1 MKRQEA
7 IEDQALDWL
16 IRRNG
21 EGWTEDEQMELN
33 TWLEASMAHK
43 AAFWR
48 ADHLWQQA
56 DRIRSLGID
65 AHSQFEAQEPETAAE
80 LQPRRR
86 WLPAA
91 IAASLV
97 AAFAVGGISYG
108 PKLFYQPSATTQLAQ
123 QARFDTP
130 IGGRRVVPL
139 VDGSKVELNTQT
151 VLRTA
156 VNEKKREV
164 WLDSGEA
171 FFEVAHREG
180 EPFVVHAGSQT
191 ITVLGTKFSV
201 RRDKDRVTVN
211 VLEGRVRVNDG
222 EGQMAHAAI
231 ITAGD
236 TSISRGAST
245 LIAARSE
252 ERVEN
257 ALAWRD
263 GMLSFD
269 QSPLTDVVAEF
280 NRYNRTRLVVN
291 DTAVGQIPI
300 GGSFQAS
307 SVDSFT
313 RLLRDAYGLNIERDD
328 NIVKISSP

>member
-1 MKRQEA
+1 MRRQEA

-16 IRRNG
+16 IRRSG
-21 EGWTEDEQMELN
+21 EDWTDDEQVELN
-33 TWLEASMAHK
+33 AWLEKSMAHK

-48 ADHLWQQA
+48 ADHLWEQA
-56 DRIRSLGID
+56 DRIKSLGID
-65 AHSQFEAQEPETAAE
+65 AHTDPEE
-80 LQPRRR
+80 LKPKRR
-86 WLPAA
+86 WWPAA

-97 AAFAVGGISYG
+97 AAIGIGGISLG
-108 PKLFYQPSATTQLAQ
+108 LKFFEQPPAQMRLVQ

-139 VDGSKVELNTQT
+139 VDGSKIELNTRT
-151 VLRTA
+151 VLRTD
-156 VNEKKREV
+156 VNQTKREV

-180 EPFVVHAGSQT
+180 EPFVVHAGRQT

-211 VLEGRVRVNDG
+211 VLEGRVRVDDG

-236 TSISRGAST
+236 TAISRGAST
-245 LIAARSE
+245 LIAAKSE
-252 ERVEN
+252 ERVEK

-269 QSPLTDVVAEF
+269 QAPLTDVVSEF
-280 NRYNRTRLVVN
+280 NRYNQTRLVVT
-291 DTAVGQIPI
+291 DAQAGKIPI

-307 SVDSFT
+307 NVDSFT
-313 RLLRDAYGLNIERDD
+313 RLLRDAYGLKIERDD
-328 NIVKISSP
+328 ETVRISSQ

>member
-21 EGWTEDEQMELN
+21 EGWTEDEQAELDG
-33 TWLEASMAHK
+33 WLEESMAHK

-56 DRIRSLGID
+56 DRIGSLGID
-65 AHSQFEAQEPETAAE
+65 THAEAEEPRA
-80 LQPRRR
+80 QRR
-86 WLPAA
+86 WWPAA

-97 AAFAVGGISYG
+97 AAVGIGGILLG
-108 PKLFYQPSATTQLAQ
+108 PRFFEQPAIQAQ

-130 IGGRRVVPL
+130 VGGRRIVPL
-139 VDGSKVELNTQT
+139 TDGSKVELNTQT
-151 VLRTA
+151 VIRAA
-156 VNEKKREV
+156 VNETKREV

-180 EPFVVHAGSQT
+180 EPFVVHAGRQT

-201 RRDKDRVTVN
+201 RRGKDRVTVN
-211 VLEGRVRVNDG
+211 VLEGRVRVDDG
-222 EGQMAHAAI
+222 EGTMAHATI
-231 ITAGD
+231 ITGGD
-236 TSISRGAST
+236 TAISRGAST
-245 LIAARSE
+245 LIAPKSE
-252 ERVEN
+252 ERVES

-269 QSPLTDVVAEF
+269 QAPLTEVVAEF
-280 NRYNRTRLVVN
+280 NRYNRMQLVVT
-291 DTAVGQIPI
+291 DATAGRIPI

-307 SVDSFT
+307 SVESFT
-313 RLLRDAYGLNIERDD
+313 RLLRDAYGLRIERDD
-328 NIVKISSP
+328 TTVKISSQ

>member
-16 IRRNG
+16 IRRNAPD
-21 EGWTEDEQMELN
+21 WTEDEQVELDA
-33 TWLEASMAHK
+33 WLDESMANK
-43 AAFWR
+43 AALWR
-48 ADHLWQQA
+48 ADYLWQQA
-56 DRIRSLGID
+56 DRIRSLGL
-65 AHSQFEAQEPETAAE
+65 EQEDRAE
-80 LQPRRR
+80 EREPRRN
-86 WLPAA
+86 WWPAA
-91 IAASLV
+91 IAASLIAV
-97 AAFAVGGISYG
+97 VGVGGLSLA
-108 PKLFYQPSATTQLAQ
+108 PNFLEQPAPQVQ

-130 IGGRRVVPL
+130 VGGRRVVPL

-151 VLRTA
+151 VMRAA
-156 VNEKKREV
+156 VNETKREV

-171 FFEVAHREG
+171 FFEVAHRQG
-180 EPFVVHAGSQT
+180 EPFVVHAGRQT

-211 VLEGRVRVNDG
+211 VLEGRVRVVDG
-222 EGQMAHAAI
+222 QGATAHAAI
-231 ITAGD
+231 ISAGD

-245 LIAARSE
+245 LIAANSE

-269 QSPLTDVVAEF
+269 QAPLSEVAAEF
-280 NRYNRTRLVVN
+280 NRYNRTRLIVT
-291 DTAVGQIPI
+291 DAAAGQIPI

-313 RLLRDAYGLNIERDD
+313 RLLRDAYGLKIERDD
-328 NIVKISSP
+328 ATVKISSQ

>member
-7 IEDQALDWL
+7 IEDRALDWL
-16 IRRNG
+16 VRRNG
-21 EGWTEDEQMELN
+21 EGWTEDEQIELN
-33 TWLEASMAHK
+33 AWLDESMAHK

-48 ADHLWQQA
+48 ADHLWKQA
-56 DRIRSLGID
+56 DRIGSLGID
-65 AHSQFEAQEPETAAE
+65 AHSEFDPEPRAE
-80 LQPRRR
+80 PGPQRR
-86 WLPAA
+86 WLPVA

-97 AAFAVGGISYG
+97 AAFGIGGIALA
-108 PKLFYQPSATTQLAQ
+108 PKLYDQSSAVTEVAH

-130 IGGRRVVPL
+130 VGGRRVVPL
-139 VDGSKVELNTQT
+139 KDGSKIELNTQT

-156 VNEKKREV
+156 VSKTKREV

-180 EPFVVHAGSQT
+180 EPFVVHAGRQT

-211 VLEGRVRVNDG
+211 VLEGRVQVNDG

-245 LIAARSE
+245 LIAAKSE

-269 QSPLTDVVAEF
+269 QAPLTEVVAEF
-280 NRYNRTRLVVN
+280 NRYNRTRLVVT
-291 DTAVGQIPI
+291 DVAAGQILI

-307 SVDSFT
+307 SVESFT
-313 RLLRDAYGLNIERDD
+313 RLLRDAYGLKIERDD
-328 NIVKISSP
+328 AIVKISSP

>member
-21 EGWTEDEQMELN
+21 EGWTEDEQVDLDL
-33 TWLEASMAHK
+33 WLEESMAHK

-56 DRIRSLGID
+56 DRIGSLGID
-65 AHSQFEAQEPETAAE
+65 THVEAEKPKVS
-80 LQPRRR
+80 RR
-86 WLPAA
+86 WWPAA

-97 AAFAVGGISYG
+97 AAVGIGGISLG
-108 PKLFYQPSATTQLAQ
+108 PRFFEQPAIQAQ

-130 IGGRRVVPL
+130 VGGRRIVPL
-139 VDGSKVELNTQT
+139 TDGSKVELNTQT
-151 VLRTA
+151 VMRAA
-156 VNEKKREV
+156 VNETKREI

-180 EPFVVHAGSQT
+180 EPFVVHAGRQT

-211 VLEGRVRVNDG
+211 VLEGRVRVEDG
-222 EGQMAHAAI
+222 DGTMTHAAI

-236 TSISRGAST
+236 TAISRGAST
-245 LIAARSE
+245 LIAAKSE
-252 ERVEN
+252 ERVES

-269 QSPLTDVVAEF
+269 QAPLTTVVAEF
-280 NRYNRTRLVVN
+280 NRYNHTRLIVT
-291 DTAVGQIPI
+291 DAQAGKIPI

-307 SVDSFT
+307 SIDSFT
-313 RLLRDAYGLNIERDD
+313 RLLRDAYGLKIERNDET
-328 NIVKISSP
+328 VKISSQ

>member
-1 MKRQEA
+1 MRRQEA

-21 EGWTEDEQMELN
+21 EDWTAGEQVALD
-33 TWLEASMAHK
+33 TWLEESLAHK

-48 ADHLWQQA
+48 ADHLWRQA

-65 AHSQFEAQEPETAAE
+65 AHPGTRERKAS
-80 LQPRRR
+80 RK
-86 WLPAA
+86 WWPAA

-97 AAFAVGGISYG
+97 AAVGIGG
-108 PKLFYQPSATTQLAQ
+108 LALAPAFFDRPAPQ
-123 QARFDTP
+123 VEQARFDTP

-139 VDGSKVELNTQT
+139 VDGSTVEMNTRT

-156 VNEKKREV
+156 VGRSRREV

-171 FFEVAHREG
+171 FFEVAHRAG
-180 EPFVVHAGSQT
+180 EPFVVHAGRQT

-211 VLEGRVRVNDG
+211 VLEGRVRVDDG
-222 EGQMAHAAI
+222 EGTAAHAAI

-236 TSISRGAST
+236 TAISRGPST
-245 LIAARSE
+245 LIVAKSE
-252 ERVEN
+252 ERVAD

-269 QSPLTDVVAEF
+269 QAPLTEVVGEF
-280 NRYNRTRLVVN
+280 NRYNRIRLVVT
-291 DTAVGQIPI
+291 DAAAGQILI

-313 RLLRDAYGLNIERDD
+313 RLLRDAYGLKIERDD
-328 NIVKISSP
+328 TTVKISSR

>member
-21 EGWTEDEQMELN
+21 EGWTEDEEVELN
-33 TWLEASMAHK
+33 TWLEESMAHK

-48 ADHLWQQA
+48 AAHLWQQA
-56 DRIRSLGID
+56 DRIKSLGID
-65 AHSQFEAQEPETAAE
+65 AHSDFEEP
-80 LQPRRR
+80 QPKRR
-86 WLPAA
+86 WWPAA

-97 AAFAVGGISYG
+97 AAIGIGGISLG
-108 PKLFYQPSATTQLAQ
+108 PKFFDQPTAQTQLAQ

-130 IGGRRVVPL
+130 LGGRRVVPL
-139 VDGSKVELNTQT
+139 VDGSKVELNTLT

-156 VNEKKREV
+156 VNKEKREV

-171 FFEVAHREG
+171 FFEVAHHEG
-180 EPFVVHAGSQT
+180 EPFVVHAGRQT

-211 VLEGRVRVNDG
+211 VLEGKVRVDDG

-236 TSISRGAST
+236 TAISRGTST
-245 LIAARSE
+245 LIAAKSE

-263 GMLSFD
+263 GKLSFD
-269 QSPLTDVVAEF
+269 QAPLADVVAEF
-280 NRYNRTRLVVN
+280 NRYNRTRLVIT
-291 DTAVGQIPI
+291 DAQVGKIPI

-307 SVDSFT
+307 SVESFT
-313 RLLRDAYGLNIERDD
+313 RLLGDAYGLRIERDD
-328 NIVKISSP
+328 ETVKISSQ

>member
-1 MKRQEA
+1 MRRQEA

-16 IRRNG
+16 IRRNAPD
-21 EGWTEDEQMELN
+21 WAEDGQLELDA
-33 TWLEASMAHK
+33 WLEESMAHK

-48 ADHLWQQA
+48 ADYLWQQA
-56 DRIRSLGID
+56 DRIRSLGFD
-65 AHSQFEAQEPETAAE
+65 NDH
-80 LQPRRR
+80 LVDDHDRRR
-86 WLPAA
+86 KWWPTAV
-91 IAASLV
+91 AASLV
-97 AAFAVGGISYG
+97 AAVGIGGLSLAPRFFDQAV
-108 PKLFYQPSATTQLAQ
+108 QQQVQ

-151 VLRTA
+151 ALRTSIGRSM
-156 VNEKKREV
+156 REV

-171 FFEVAHREG
+171 FFEIAHRDG
-180 EPFVVHAGSQT
+180 EPFVVHAGRQT

-201 RRDKDRVTVN
+201 RRDRDRVTVN
-211 VLEGRVRVNDG
+211 VLEGRVRVEDR
-222 EGQMAHAAI
+222 EGTMTHASI

-236 TSISRGAST
+236 TAISRGPST
-245 LIAARSE
+245 LIAAKSD

-269 QSPLTDVVAEF
+269 QAPLTEVVGEF
-280 NRYNRTRLVVN
+280 NRYNRIRLVVT
-291 DTAVGQIPI
+291 DAAAGQIPI

-313 RLLRDAYGLNIERDD
+313 RLLRDAYGLKIKRDD
-328 NIVKISSP
+328 TTVKISSQ

>member
-7 IEDQALDWL
+7 IEDLALDWL

-21 EGWTEDEQMELN
+21 EDWTENEQVELN
-33 TWLEASMAHK
+33 AWLEESMAHK

-48 ADHLWQQA
+48 ADHLWKQA
-56 DRIRSLGID
+56 DRIKSLGID
-65 AHSQFEAQEPETAAE
+65 AHSEPEE
-80 LQPRRR
+80 PEPKRR
-86 WLPAA
+86 WWPAA

-97 AAFAVGGISYG
+97 AAIGIGGISLG
-108 PKLFYQPSATTQLAQ
+108 PKFEEPATQTEQVQ

-130 IGGRRVVPL
+130 VGGRRIVPL
-139 VDGSKVELNTQT
+139 IDGSKVELNTRT

-156 VNEKKREV
+156 VDRTKREV

-180 EPFVVHAGSQT
+180 EPFVVHAGRQT

-211 VLEGRVRVNDG
+211 VLEGRVRVDDG
-222 EGQMAHAAI
+222 EGTMAHAAT

-236 TSISRGAST
+236 TAISRGAST
-245 LIAARSE
+245 LIAPKSE

-257 ALAWRD
+257 ALAWRE

-269 QSPLTDVVAEF
+269 QAPLTDVVAEF
-280 NRYNRTRLVVN
+280 NRYNRTRLVVT
-291 DTAVGQIPI
+291 DAQTGRIPI

-307 SVDSFT
+307 SIDSFT
-313 RLLRDAYGLNIERDD
+313 RLLRDAYGLRIERDD
-328 NIVKISSP
+328 QTVKISSP